1 MIFNVHTHINDNQE
15 FDNAE
20 LLIQECLDN
29 NVNKLVVIGY
39 DVKSS
44 IRAVELATKFEN
56 VYAAIGIH
64 PSDVSKEG
72 NTIEEL
78 EKLLINPNK
87 IAAIGEIGLD
97 YHWDSNPSKEIQ
109 IEWFIKQIKLANK
122 YNLPIIIHSRDAMGD
137 TVRVLKENKEY
148 YEKGIMHCYAGSIET
163 SKELEKLGFYFSFA
177 GPLTYKN
184 AHELRK
190 VASSIPLDKIL
201 IETDDPYL
209 TPTPHRGKT
218 NHPSYVIYV
227 AEELAKLKEKTYEE
241 ICDITYNNSLK
252 VLNLC

>member
-1 MIFNVHTHINDNQE
+1 MIFNVHTHINDDQE
-15 FDNAE
+15 INEAE
-20 LLIQECLDN
+20 SLIKECLDN

-44 IRAVELATKFEN
+44 KRAIELASRFEN

-64 PSDVSKEG
+64 PSDVSKEN
-72 NTIEEL
+72 NTIEDL
-78 EKLLINPNK
+78 EKLITSK
-87 IAAIGEIGLD
+87 VVAIGEIGLD
-97 YHWDSNPSKEIQ
+97 YHWDNNPSKDIQ
-109 IEWFIKQIKLANK
+109 IDWFIKQLELANK
-122 YNLPIIIHSRDAMGD
+122 YKLPIIIHSRDAMQD
-137 TVRVLKENKEY
+137 TIDVLKNNKHLY
-148 YEKGIMHCYAGSIET
+148 TKGIMHCYAGSIES

-209 TPTPHRGKT
+209 TPTPHRGKI

>member
-1 MIFNVHTHINDNQE
+1 MIFNVHTHLNDNQE

-20 LLIQECLDN
+20 ELIQECLN
-29 NVNKLVVIGY
+29 NKVNKLVVIGY

-44 IRAVELATKFEN
+44 FRAIELANKFES

-64 PSDVSKEG
+64 PSDILKEG
-72 NTIEEL
+72 NTIEEI
-78 EKLLINPNK
+78 EKLINKSNK
-87 IAAIGEIGLD
+87 IVAIGEIGLD
-97 YHWDSNPSKEIQ
+97 YHWENNPSREDQIKYFKE
-109 IEWFIKQIKLANK
+109 QIKLANK

-137 TVRVLKENKEY
+137 TVSVLKEMKEY
-148 YEKGIMHCYAGSIET
+148 YKKGIMHCYAGSIET

-184 AHELRK
+184 ANELRK
-190 VASSIPLDKIL
+190 VAAYISLDKIL

-227 AEELAKLKEKTYEE
+227 AEELAKVKNITYDE
-241 ICDITYNNSLK
+241 ICNITYNNALK
-252 VLNLC
+252 VFDL